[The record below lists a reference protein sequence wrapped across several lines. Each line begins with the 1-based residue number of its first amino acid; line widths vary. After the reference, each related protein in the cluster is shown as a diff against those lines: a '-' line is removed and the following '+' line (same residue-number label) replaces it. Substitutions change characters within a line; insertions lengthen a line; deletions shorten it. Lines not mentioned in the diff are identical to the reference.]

1 MRLESD
7 EAQSLTKKSAQLF
20 FLYESVVKSSVTL
33 RKQLIDVLNQH
44 DIDMI
49 VHSGLFYEVDAVK
62 RIRVADQ
69 LINIHIF
76 SPK

>member
-1 MRLESD
+1 
-7 EAQSLTKKSAQLF
+7 
-20 FLYESVVKSSVTL
+20 VVKSSVTL

-44 DIDMI
+44 GKDMI
-49 VHSGLFYEVDAVK
+49 VHGGLFYEVDAVK